1 MSFLR
6 TILGLKSEPAKDK
19 TAQATDGG
27 AESGKATGAGCDSLG
42 ELAAFM
48 KGMLASLA
56 TERIAQLTLRVAI
69 TRFVEAKPECPY
81 PVRGAL
87 LVLPHRE
94 GKQVVW
100 AFLDT
105 EDALLR
111 GEEGQL
117 LGRKA
122 ICATLDGELEAMMAG
137 RELLIVE

>member
-6 TILGLKSEPAKDK
+6 TILGLKSDPVKEKPAQP
-19 TAQATDGG
+19 ADGG
-27 AESGKATGAGCDSLG
+27 ASAGKPTGSGNDPLG
-42 ELAAFM
+42 ELSAFM
-48 KGMLASLA
+48 RGMMESLA
-56 TERIAQLTLRVAI
+56 TERIGQLTLRDAI
-69 TRFVEAKPECPY
+69 TRFVETKPERPY

-100 AFLDT
+100 AFLDP
-105 EDALLR
+105 EDALVR
-111 GEEGQL
+111 GEDGKP

-122 ICATLDGELEAMMAG
+122 ICATLDDELASLMAG